1 MLGLRLFLYKPR
13 PARRPAQ
20 GSSTQVAAAT
30 GREFSHAL
38 LNAVMR
44 KRDVELGSACNEA
57 VKRQT
62 TRFALEM
69 PCDGHFLPWLT
80 APTLPSDSVDAASG
94 GPPSSPSRRPLAGV
108 HHGDALEYSGA
119 NSCRRFTIAVIGRAS
134 NAPGGFQ
141 KRVEKMICLKARSA
155 EGVVRRAKAKAW
167 RRSSNQI

>member
-1 MLGLRLFLYKPR
+1 MSGLRLFLYKPR

-80 APTLPSDSVDAASG
+80 APTLPVTVLM
-94 GPPSSPSRRPLAGV
+94 PLAGGRRR
-108 HHGDALEYSGA
+108 HHRGGPLLVSTTVTPSSTAARTAAVDLQSRLLVEPRTRQADFKSAL
-119 NSCRRFTIAVIGRAS
+119 
-134 NAPGGFQ
+134 
-141 KRVEKMICLKARSA
+141 KK
-155 EGVVRRAKAKAW
+155 
-167 RRSSNQI
+167 